1 MAIDQTDIAGRLDNA
16 LHWLDQNDI
25 ADLDVAQIS
34 AAAGRL
40 TRKLAVYPTI
50 FTNAARELPQARR
63 PVARRT
69 GWAAGSIGRAGA
81 EAVAGQSVGLSRIS
95 SPGSR
100 A

>member
-69 GWAAGSIGRAGA
+69 AGRLAASGGRGK
-81 EAVAGQSVGLSRIS
+81 Q
-95 SPGSR
+95 
-100 A
+100 